1 MSIFYDF
8 KHWQYDMEMRYETFG
23 ELVTFPNYLL
33 TDPESFDT
41 NIIVERAQI
50 VFQWVN
56 NASDGF

>member
-1 MSIFYDF
+1 
-8 KHWQYDMEMRYETFG
+8 MEMRYETFG
-23 ELVTFPNYLL
+23 ELVTFPYYLL

-50 VFQWVN
+50 VFQWIN